1 MGETGPFWEGTPSL
15 LHSDYPG
22 VTHVLEHVAAW
33 IDILAVLIMLIGIG
47 RFLFGFI
54 RAETKLEKPVRA
66 RIVNTERIELAR
78 YILAGLTVFIVSDIM
93 HTALSLDL
101 GDLLFLG
108 LLVAIRSAISH
119 FLSKEVL
126 QIKENPEL

>member
-1 MGETGPFWEGTPSL
+1 MADTGPVWEGTPSL
-15 LHSDYPG
+15 LHTDYPG
-22 VTHVLEHVAAW
+22 LTHALEHLAAW
-33 IDILAVLIMLIGIG
+33 IDLLAILIMLIGIM
-47 RFLFGFI
+47 RFLLGFV
-54 RAETKLEKPVRA
+54 RAETKLDKPVRA

-101 GDLLFLG
+101 GDLIFLG
-108 LLVAIRSAISH
+108 LLVAIRAAISH
-119 FLSKEVL
+119 FLSREVL

>member
-1 MGETGPFWEGTPSL
+1 MEDTGPFWQGTPSL
-15 LHSDYPG
+15 LYSEYG
-22 VTHVLEHVAAW
+22 AITLVLEHVAAW
-33 IDILAVLIMLIGIG
+33 IDIIAMLIMLVGVI
-47 RFLFGFI
+47 RFLWGFV
-54 RAETKLEKPVRA
+54 RSETKLASPLRA
-66 RIVNTERIELAR
+66 RIVNEQRIDLAR

-108 LLVAIRSAISH
+108 LLVAIRAAVSH
-119 FLSKEVL
+119 SLGREVL

>member
-1 MGETGPFWEGTPSL
+1 ML
-15 LHSDYPG
+15 VG
-22 VTHVLEHVAAW
+22 V
-33 IDILAVLIMLIGIG
+33 G
-47 RFLFGFI
+47 RFLLGFL
-54 RAETKLEKPVRA
+54 RAETKLDKPVRA
-66 RIVNTERIELAR
+66 RIVNSERIELAR

>member
-1 MGETGPFWEGTPSL
+1 MADSGPFWEGTPGVL
-15 LHSDYPG
+15 LTEYSG
-22 VTHVLEHVAAW
+22 LVHVLEHVAAW
-33 IDILAVLIMLIGIG
+33 IDLLAIGIMLIGMI
-47 RFLFGFI
+47 RFLIGFL
-54 RAETKLEKPVRA
+54 RAETRRKEPERA
-66 RIVNTERIELAR
+66 RIINGERIELAR

-108 LLVAIRSAISH
+108 LLVAIRAAVSH
-119 FLSKEVL
+119 FLGREVR